1 MSEMWKKWE
10 GQLIDH
16 KYRLQRFLGTTD
28 HSVVF
33 LAESN
38 HADRRQAAVKFVSAD
53 FAGKDQQLAA
63 WQTAAQLSHPNL
75 IHIYDSGVCSIED
88 MDLLYV
94 AMEYAEENL
103 AQVLPRRPLTPE
115 ETKETLNAA
124 MNVLVYLHSQNL
136 VHGHVKPSNIL
147 AAGDRLKLSSDTI
160 ARADEIRE
168 MRRER
173 STYDAPEL
181 PTAPYTPS
189 ADTWSLGVTLV
200 EAFTQ
205 QPAVL
210 PFNERVDP
218 IIPTSM
224 PDPFLEIAG
233 HTLRRDPE
241 LRWSSSKIAERLNPS
256 ATAVKTVAAAAGA
269 QTSSPAA
276 SSAAPISSAPPV
288 PASVTPPPPPPPP
301 VMLSPLDVP
310 LSKEP
315 AVPLSKLP
323 PSPPPQRHETP
334 AVPETEPGRP
344 EARGAQQ
351 TVALPSYV
359 IPLFGGALAVLAL
372 ILLPFVLRHHE
383 TPTAST
389 VTMNHARSSS
399 NSPSTVTKPSP
410 SPVQPAAT
418 PNSASQLPSV
428 KTTPPQPAAP
438 APSSASSAPDDSAAA
453 SKRSTNAIGSG
464 EALDQV
470 MPQPSPKALSTIRG
484 TVRVGVKVHVDPAGN
499 VADAALDSS
508 GPSRYFADLALKAAK
523 QWVFT
528 PPEAD
533 GHSVASDWLIQFGF
547 TSAGAKATANQVAP

>member
-10 GQLIDH
+10 GQVIDH
-16 KYRLQRFLGTTD
+16 QHRLQRFLGSTD

-33 LAESN
+33 LAEAN
-38 HADRRQAAVKFVSAD
+38 DNEQRQVAIKFVSAD
-53 FAGKDQQLAA
+53 FPGKDQQLAA
-63 WQTAAQLSHPNL
+63 WQSAAQLNHPNL
-75 IHIYDSGVCSIED
+75 IRIYGSGVCTIED
-88 MDLLYV
+88 MNLLYV
-94 AMEYAEENL
+94 VMEYAEENL

-115 ETKETLNAA
+115 EAKETLNTAI
-124 MNVLVYLHSQNL
+124 NVLVYLHGQNL

-147 AAGDRLKLSSDTI
+147 AADDRLKLSSDTI
-160 ARADEIRE
+160 APADEIRE

-218 IIPTSM
+218 VIPTSM

-241 LRWSSSKIAERLNPS
+241 LRWSSEKIAERLNPS

-269 QTSSPAA
+269 QTSSPVA
-276 SSAAPISSAPPV
+276 SSAAPVRAATPVPTSVAPPT
-288 PASVTPPPPPPPP
+288 PSVT
-301 VMLSPLDVP
+301 LSPLDVP

-315 AVPLSKLP
+315 AIPLSKMP
-323 PSPPPQRHETP
+323 PAPLRDE
-334 AVPETEPGRP
+334 EPVVSESVRP
-344 EARGAQQ
+344 EARRVQQ

-359 IPLFGGALAVLAL
+359 IPLFGGALVVLAL
-372 ILLPFVLRHHE
+372 ILLPFVFRHHQA
-383 TPTAST
+383 PTANT
-389 VTMNHARSSS
+389 AATNHARSST
-399 NSPSTVTKPSP
+399 NPPSTATKPVRT
-410 SPVQPAAT
+410 PVQPAAT
-418 PNSASQLPSV
+418 PNSASQVPPA
-428 KTTPPQPAAP
+428 KTTPPPP
-438 APSSASSAPDDSAAA
+438 ASSAPASTASASPDDSVSAVTP
-453 SKRSTNAIGSG
+453 KRSTNVTGDG

-470 MPQPSPKALSTIRG
+470 MPEASSKALATIRG
-484 TVRVGVKVHVDPAGN
+484 TVRVGVKVHVDPTGN
-499 VADAALDSS
+499 VANATLDNS

-547 TSAGAKATANQVAP
+547 TNAGAKATANQIAP

>member
-10 GQLIDH
+10 GQVIDH
-16 KYRLQRFLGTTD
+16 KHRLQRFLGSTD

-33 LAESN
+33 LADSN
-38 HADRRQAAVKFVSAD
+38 DDDRRQAAIKFVSAD

-63 WQTAAQLSHPNL
+63 WETAAQLSHPNL
-75 IHIYDSGVCSIED
+75 IRIYSSGICTIED
-88 MDLLYV
+88 MELLYV

-103 AQVLPRRPLTPE
+103 AHVLPRRPLTFE

-124 MNVLVYLHSQNL
+124 SNVLVYLHGQNL

-160 ARADEIRE
+160 APAGEIRE

-241 LRWSSSKIAERLNPS
+241 LRWSSSKIAERLNPP
-256 ATAVKTVAAAAGA
+256 ATPVKTAAAGA
-269 QTSSPAA
+269 QTSPPVTFSTAPVRAA
-276 SSAAPISSAPPV
+276 TAVPSSAVLPS
-288 PASVTPPPPPPPP
+288 PPPPP
-301 VMLSPLDVP
+301 VSLSPLDVS
-310 LSKEP
+310 LSQEP

-323 PSPPPQRHETP
+323 SAAPPHHETP
-334 AVPETEPGRP
+334 AVPEP
-344 EARGAQQ
+344 ARRETRTAQQ

-383 TPTAST
+383 APAAST
-389 VTMNHARSSS
+389 VARNQGRTSS
-399 NSPSTVTKPSP
+399 NPPSTNP
-410 SPVQPAAT
+410 SPVRPAVR
-418 PNSASQLPSV
+418 PNSAAQVPSA
-428 KTTPPQPAAP
+428 KTTAAP
-438 APSSASSAPDDSAAA
+438 SGASAASSADSTSTDDSSAAA
-453 SKRSTNAIGSG
+453 PKHSSSFEGNG

-470 MPQPSPKALSTIRG
+470 MPQVSPKALATIRG

-499 VADAALDSS
+499 VSNATLDDS

-547 TSAGAKATANQVAP
+547 TSAGAKATANQLLP